1 MSKDWYERSRRY
13 WSNVTPTIDGVLGG
27 MEHVHADDIRESKE
41 FIESLTSVGRDRALD
56 CGAGIGRIS
65 KHLLCPLFT
74 TTDVMEPTAQM
85 LDTARATLPAS
96 AIGEF
101 IAESLEHAVLRHR
114 YDLIAIQWVAA
125 YLKDTDLSNF
135 LRRCKAALKPNGV
148 VYLKDNISDD
158 SLFVSEEDCS
168 RTRSDR
174 HYKRI
179 FTTAGLHC
187 IGERDQQQW
196 PSDLFRARMYA
207 LQ

>member
-1 MSKDWYERSRRY
+1 MSNDWYERSRRY
-13 WSNVTPTIDGVLGG
+13 WSNVAPTVDGVLGG
-27 MEHVHADDIRESKE
+27 LQHVHDDDIRESRA
-41 FIESLTSVGRDRALD
+41 FIESLPSVGRDRALD

-74 TTDVMEPTAQM
+74 TTDVMERSSQM

-101 IAESLEHAVLRHR
+101 IAEPIENVVLRHR

-125 YLKDTDLSNF
+125 YLKDADLSDF
-135 LRRCKAALKPNGV
+135 LHRCKTALRPNGV

-158 SLFVSEEDCS
+158 ALFVSEEDCS

-179 FTTAGLHC
+179 FTKAGLRC
-187 IGERDQQQW
+187 IDERDQQQW